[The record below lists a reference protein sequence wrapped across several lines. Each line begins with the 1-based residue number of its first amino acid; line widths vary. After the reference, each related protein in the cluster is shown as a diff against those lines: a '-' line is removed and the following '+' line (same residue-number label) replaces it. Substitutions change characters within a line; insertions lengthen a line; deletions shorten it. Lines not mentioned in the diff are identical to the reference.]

1 MYLTSR
7 KEMIFMDDQSSQSK
21 KIKYGS
27 LVLMIF
33 SAIFGFSNS
42 ITAFYQMG
50 YSSVI
55 WYVIAALAFF
65 LPSALM
71 FAEYGASFKEA
82 SGGIYSWLKGST
94 NEKVAFIGT
103 FIWLA
108 SWMVWLVS
116 STQFFIVSVSTMLF
130 GKDETQTWHFAGLSS
145 TQVVGLL
152 GIAFILLVTLIAS
165 HGVDKIAKVAT
176 VGGIF
181 AFAISILFSLFSII
195 VLVAHHGVLAEGIT
209 GINSLTVSPNSNF
222 DSPIEIISFLVYAIF
237 AYAGLETTSGVID
250 SVDKPEKTF
259 PKALITAM
267 ILMTFL
273 YIFMIVMCGFS
284 TNWTSILGKSNVN
297 LANCEYVLINNL
309 GIEVGKAFGLSATAA
324 TAVGQAFSHFAGLTD
339 VLTGIG
345 AAFVMVYSPI
355 KSFILGSDARLLPKK
370 LTELNQKKMPA
381 NAMWLQAILVSAIML
396 FIAFGGD
403 AASQFYTV
411 LMDMMNVSSAAP
423 YLFLIGAFPFFKMK
437 KGIERP
443 FVFYKKKGAVWA
455 VSIMVWLVVAVGIIF
470 TCIEPLL
477 THDYSTAFWTAFGPV
492 FFGIVGWIL
501 YARSEK
507 KLTMPMVEPHG
518 NLQLV
523 PIENDNEKTK

>member
-1 MYLTSR
+1 
-7 KEMIFMDDQSSQSK
+7 MIIMDGQQDQSK
-21 KIKYGS
+21 KIMYGS

-33 SAIFGFSNS
+33 SSIFGFSNS

-65 LPSALM
+65 LPAALM
-71 FAEYGASFKEA
+71 FAEYGASFKAA

-116 STQFFIVSVSTMLF
+116 STQFFIVSVSTMIF
-130 GKDETQTWHFAGLSS
+130 GKDETQYWSFAGLSS
-145 TQVVGLL
+145 TQVVGIL
-152 GIAFILLVTLIAS
+152 GIMFILLVTFIAV
-165 HGVDKIAKVAT
+165 HGVDKIAKVASI
-176 VGGIF
+176 GGVF

-195 VLVAHHGVLAEGIT
+195 VLIAHHGVLAEEIT
-209 GINSLTVSPNSNF
+209 GLKSLTVSPNANF
-222 DSPIEIISFLVYAIF
+222 NSPIEVISFLVYAIF

-250 SVDKPEKTF
+250 SVHKPEKTF
-259 PKALITAM
+259 PKAIITAM
-267 ILMTFL
+267 ALMTFL

-284 TNWTSILGKSNVN
+284 TNWTAILGSKNVN
-297 LANCEYVLINNL
+297 LANCEYILINNL
-309 GIEVGKAFGLSATAA
+309 GVEVGKAFGLSSVG
-324 TAVGQAFSHFAGLTD
+324 AVKIGSLFSHFAGLTD

-355 KSFILGSDARLLPKK
+355 KSFILGSDSRLLPEK
-370 LTELNQKKMPA
+370 LTALNKKGMPA
-381 NAMWLQAILVSAIML
+381 NAMWLQATIVCTIMF

-403 AASQFYTV
+403 AANQFYTV

-437 KGIERP
+437 KNIDRP
-443 FVFYKKKGAVWA
+443 FVFYKNKTFAAV
-455 VSIMVWLVVAVGIIF
+455 VSIIVWLVVATGIIF
-470 TCIEPLL
+470 TCIEPIFS
-477 THDYSTAFWTAFGPV
+477 HDYSTAFWTAFGPV
-492 FFGIVGWIL
+492 FFGIVGWTI
-501 YARSEK
+501 YACSEK
-507 KLTMPMVEPHG
+507 KLSMPYVEARG
-518 NLQLV
+518 QLEVV
-523 PIENDNEKTK
+523 PIEIDESEEDSKDSHDL

>member
-1 MYLTSR
+1 
-7 KEMIFMDDQSSQSK
+7 MDVDGQATAK
-21 KIKYGS
+21 KIKCGS

-82 SGGIYSWLKGST
+82 KGGIYSWLKGST

-116 STQFFIVSVSTMLF
+116 STQFFIVSVSTMIS
-130 GKDETQTWHFAGLSS
+130 GHDETQTWHFAGLSS

-152 GIAFILLVTLIAS
+152 GIGFILLVTLIAS
-165 HGVDKIAKVAT
+165 HGIDKIAKVAT
-176 VGGIF
+176 IGGIF
-181 AFAISILFSLFSII
+181 AFAISILFSLFSMI
-195 VLVAHHGVLAEGIT
+195 VLIAHHGVLAQGIT
-209 GINSLTVSPNSNF
+209 GLHSLTVSPNSNF

-237 AYAGLETTSGVID
+237 AFAGLETTSGVID
-250 SVDKPEKTF
+250 SVDHAEKTF
-259 PKALITAM
+259 PKALIIAM
-267 ILMTFL
+267 VCMTFL
-273 YIFMIVMCGFS
+273 YIFMIVMCGFT
-284 TNWTSILGKSNVN
+284 TNWKAILGKGNVN

-309 GIEVGKAFGLSATAA
+309 GLEVGKAFGLSRAA
-324 TAVGQAFSHFAGLTD
+324 AAGIGRLFSHFAGLTD

-355 KSFILGSDARLLPKK
+355 KSFILGSDSRLLPKK
-370 LTELNQKKMPA
+370 LTKLNDKGMPA
-381 NAMWLQAILVSAIML
+381 NAMWLQAVVVSVIML

-403 AASQFYTV
+403 AANQFYTV

-437 KGIERP
+437 QNIDRP
-443 FVFYKKKGAVWA
+443 FVFYKKQSTTWL
-455 VSIMVWLVVAVGIIF
+455 VSIMVWIVVAVGIIF
-470 TCIEPLL
+470 TCIEPLF

-492 FFGIVGWIL
+492 CFGLVGWGL
-501 YARSEK
+501 YAKSEK
-507 KLTMPMVEPHG
+507 KLQVTDY
-518 NLQLV
+518 
-523 PIENDNEKTK
+523 ENSLDND